1 MQAEEGGREGG
12 RRRRRKKKRRG
23 CRADRGLGRL
33 GWGYKSGGGG
43 GSNEGVGG
51 GGGGG
56 GLLMMSPMD
65 SYIKRGRLNNRGDVN
80 DIRTAD
86 PGH

>member
-1 MQAEEGGREGG
+1 MR
-12 RRRRRKKKRRG
+12 RRG

-43 GSNEGVGG
+43 SVE
-51 GGGGG
+51 GGG
-56 GLLMMSPMD
+56 GLLMKSPMD
-65 SYIKRGRLNNRGDVN
+65 SYIKRGWLNNRGDVN

>member
-1 MQAEEGGREGG
+1 MKVVVVVVAM
-12 RRRRRKKKRRG
+12 RG
-23 CRADRGLGRL
+23 
-33 GWGYKSGGGG
+33 W
-43 GSNEGVGG
+43 V
-51 GGGGG
+51 G
-56 GLLMMSPMD
+56 GLLMKSPMD

>member
-1 MQAEEGGREGG
+1 MSAIKANISIQTQKGRFCAGGGG
-12 RRRRRKKKRRG
+12 VVESTGGWVGWGGVIKVVVALRRRRRRWRG
-23 CRADRGLGRL
+23 
-33 GWGYKSGGGG
+33 
-43 GSNEGVGG
+43 V
-51 GGGGG
+51 
-56 GLLMMSPMD
+56 LLMKSPLD

>member
-1 MQAEEGGREGG
+1 MVVVVE
-12 RRRRRKKKRRG
+12 
-23 CRADRGLGRL
+23 D
-33 GWGYKSGGGG
+33 
-43 GSNEGVGG
+43 GVV
-51 GGGGG
+51 G
-56 GLLMMSPMD
+56 GLLMKSPMD